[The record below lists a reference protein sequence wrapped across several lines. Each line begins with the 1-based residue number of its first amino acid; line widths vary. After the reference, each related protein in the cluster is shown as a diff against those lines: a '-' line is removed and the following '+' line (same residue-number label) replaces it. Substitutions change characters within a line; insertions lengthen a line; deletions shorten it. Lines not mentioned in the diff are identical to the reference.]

1 MPMNASMVM
10 IMDDEMSV
18 STEATSAASEAATAS
33 EPNYAGASNNQTTV
47 VNSSQDEICVL
58 EFLSSF
64 PDVS

>member
-18 STEATSAASEAATAS
+18 STQSSASASD

-47 VNSSQDEICVL
+47 VNSGQDEICVL
-58 EFLSSF
+58 DFLSSF